1 MEIVSDLIK
10 SYSKI
15 LSSYDLLHKF
25 HNHLFLLNE
34 TGDRIKL
41 ITDKVKSFLIKD
53 HKAKLRIIKFII
65 TLRSFMNS
73 LSAEDSLNFNF
84 LKQLLSILHTRTM
97 PAFKLQNKK
106 DNDIEILHK
115 IFNSKW
121 NKLGMYSYQ
130 EDQYFGSEFIIFL
143 FKMQRDNNIID
154 YTLKYS
160 EIITIINKQFFIPII
175 VFNLLINS
183 LLKKCNTN
191 NHSEKL
197 LNTKFY
203 RKELNNAHVYKSFEK
218 LVFLIFD
225 NYDIY
230 SNIPNR
236 CLFFLYLHLQNKLKI
251 VKSLHDSQEIA
262 ELQLLSN
269 INDYL
274 LYSNYKGN
282 DINTGILNIIQLI
295 NDKQNYP
302 NTFYRL
308 DLSFFAYRKTILSE
322 KLSFEDKVS
331 FECKEFKICY
341 IQNSIRVT
349 INHIFNGIDNYS
361 NSKAWRTNLIIQKDN
376 NTLNLLDKNKV
387 LESFDIDESKYHIL
401 QYIFLEDNIINNILD
416 HLKCLKEKTDLSSY
430 QIAGLNNESIEIS
443 VKIKGALHILFNGYN
458 KSLYLVYFIRKL
470 IEYFPEEKVF
480 LHFTEYSTIKIDS
493 SILISLLKLMNLPNV
508 HYIYNIN
515 FDLNPIKLISSIN
528 SNKISILV
536 NNNVSKNYEKFESLA
551 RKHHIIFEYIYIFNQ
566 SLAKSS
572 SPKYHNIANKV
583 INLNYSRHKIIEYCL
598 NFNECLTVMH
608 PARIYKGVKVNNN
621 FYVFLKIIKMNFK
634 KLNRNTILHLISQFM
649 ARRLYHIC
657 DFN

>member
-25 HNHLFLLNE
+25 HNHLFLINE

-41 ITDKVKSFLIKD
+41 ITDKVKSFFIKD

-73 LSAEDSLNFNF
+73 LSAEDSSHFNF
-84 LKQLLSILHTRTM
+84 LKQLLSILHNRTI

-143 FKMQRDNNIID
+143 FKMQRDNKIID

-183 LLKKCNTN
+183 LLKKCNIN

-203 RKELNNAHVYKSFEK
+203 RKELNHVHVYKSFEK

-236 CLFFLYLHLQNKLKI
+236 CLYFLYLHLHNDLKI
-251 VKSLHDSQEIA
+251 VKGLHNSQEIA

-274 LYSNYKGN
+274 LYSNYEGN
-282 DINTGILNIIQLI
+282 DINTGLINIIQLI
-295 NDKQNYP
+295 KDKQNYP

-308 DLSFFAYRKTILSE
+308 DLSFYSYRNSILSE

-341 IQNSIRVT
+341 IQNSIRAT
-349 INHIFNGIDNYS
+349 IHHIFNGIDNYS
-361 NSKAWRTNLIIQKDN
+361 N
-376 NTLNLLDKNKV
+376 
-387 LESFDIDESKYHIL
+387 
-401 QYIFLEDNIINNILD
+401 
-416 HLKCLKEKTDLSSY
+416 
-430 QIAGLNNESIEIS
+430 
-443 VKIKGALHILFNGYN
+443 N

-470 IEYFPEEKVF
+470 IEYFPDEKVF

-493 SILISLLKLMNLPNV
+493 SILISLLKIMNLPNV
-508 HYIYNIN
+508 HYIYDIN

-551 RKHHIIFEYIYIFNQ
+551 RKHHIIFEYIYIFDQ
-566 SLAKSS
+566 SLANSS
-572 SPKYHNIANKV
+572 SPRYHNIANKV
-583 INLNYSRHKIIEYCL
+583 INLNNYSRHKIIEYCL
-598 NFNECLTVMH
+598 NFNECLKVMH
-608 PARIYKGVKVNNN
+608 PAWIYKGVKVNNN

-657 DFN
+657 DYN